1 MIFLIFLLSNF
12 KSKEMRSVEEE
23 VDEYLGQIEELKTQ
37 LTEVE
42 LNGPEYRD
50 LLDQIRL
57 VEVDI
62 SLAQCYQ

>member
-1 MIFLIFLLSNF
+1 
-12 KSKEMRSVEEE
+12 MRSVEEE